1 MLRYELRASDVGDV
15 RFGLSPLC
23 ELGLSLR
30 AIHEPSRYPLQL
42 PWLRQTQAA
51 RAGLDH
57 EALRALIDD
66 RLWTPD
72 FLNPRPVSPLTR
84 LDDELAVLSRIRTT
98 TFHRD
103 LEAVHGSVPAIF
115 AGDPRA
121 AVRRVV
127 AALRGLWDAAF
138 APYWPRMRA
147 VLEADI
153 AYRGRQIAQ
162 SGLGVMLN
170 GISSTVRFDG
180 RVISVALRD
189 PVDRTRR
196 TDGQGVT
203 LVPTVFTAR
212 ASAPVG
218 DAAPL
223 ILYPARGQGAMWE
236 RQQVTTS
243 AALVGIPGTCPR
255 PAAHGARRTRL
266 VDGARGPLRRDHVC
280 RRAAPARA
288 ARGRPRLVDAIRPVG
303 AVPAQRARQRAR
315 AAGAGRLSPARR
327 QRVTASAPPSARSG
341 RAAAAGS
348 R

>member
-1 MLRYELRASDVGDV
+1 MWATCASAY
-15 RFGLSPLC
+15 PLC
-23 ELGLSLR
+23 ASSGCPCERSTSPPATRCSFPGCG
-30 AIHEPSRYPLQL
+30 
-42 PWLRQTQAA
+42 QTQAA

-170 GISSTVRFDG
+170 GISSTVR
-180 RVISVALRD
+180 S
-189 PVDRTRR
+189 
-196 TDGQGVT
+196 TDG
-203 LVPTVFTAR
+203 
-212 ASAPVG
+212 
-218 DAAPL
+218 
-223 ILYPARGQGAMWE
+223 
-236 RQQVTTS
+236 
-243 AALVGIPGTCPR
+243 
-255 PAAHGARRTRL
+255 
-266 VDGARGPLRRDHVC
+266 
-280 RRAAPARA
+280 
-288 ARGRPRLVDAIRPVG
+288 
-303 AVPAQRARQRAR
+303 
-315 AAGAGRLSPARR
+315 
-327 QRVTASAPPSARSG
+327 
-341 RAAAAGS
+341 
-348 R
+348 

>member
-42 PWLRQTQAA
+42 RWLRQTQAA

-218 DAAPL
+218 EAAPL
-223 ILYPARGQGAMWE
+223 VLYPARGQGAMWE

-243 AALVGIPGTCPR
+243 AALVGILGRVRAQLLTVLDE
-255 PAAHGARRTRL
+255 PASSTELGVRFGVTTSAAGQH
-266 VDGARGPLRRDHVC
+266 LR
-280 RRAAPARA
+280 A
-288 ARGRPRLVDAIRPVG
+288 L
-303 AVPAQRARQRAR
+303 R
-315 AAGAGRLSPARR
+315 AAGLVSSTRYGRSVLYLRSELGNALVPPA
-327 QRVTASAPPSARSG
+327 QGT
-341 RAAAAGS
+341 
-348 R
+348 

>member
-84 LDDELAVLSRIRTT
+84 LDDELAALSRIRTT

-103 LEAVHGSVPAIF
+103 LEAIHGSVPAIF

-127 AALRGLWDAAF
+127 AALRALWDAAF

-162 SGLGVMLN
+162 SGLGAMLN
-170 GISSTVRFDG
+170 GISSTVSFDG

-218 DAAPL
+218 EAAPL

-243 AALVGIPGTCPR
+243 AALVGILGRVRAQLLTVLDE
-255 PAAHGARRTRL
+255 PASSTELGVRFGVTTSAAGQH
-266 VDGARGPLRRDHVC
+266 LR
-280 RRAAPARA
+280 A
-288 ARGRPRLVDAIRPVG
+288 L
-303 AVPAQRARQRAR
+303 R
-315 AAGAGRLSPARR
+315 AAGLVSSTRYGRSVLYLRSELGNALVPPA
-327 QRVTASAPPSARSG
+327 QGT
-341 RAAAAGS
+341 
-348 R
+348 